1 MTEVKPKEVE
11 VENPPKTGQTQ
22 YKATRI
28 WYEIINSFHES
39 VPLKKH
45 WRNFRTYQDC
55 FSASE
60 AIDWLYRYLKASP
73 NFKSHTSLTRQ
84 QAIQLLQIF
93 LKEKII
99 EDVRAGDVKFTFK
112 EFTDDDRLYKFCTNN
127 RFYKNVTKSDVS
139 KTEPTSKTTKET
151 SEVNDLKPE
160 SKKSTEPI
168 KTEAKPAPNKEN
180 LDPSTSTVTTKKSS
194 EDSLLKTKILEM
206 PKPEFVAQHHEPK
219 LFTSKLADNTN
230 KAMTHAVVHR
240 ASSMKRRPNVG
251 HHRHYQGIIKSRS
264 NLFNPKLI

>member
-1 MTEVKPKEVE
+1 M
-11 VENPPKTGQTQ
+11 
-22 YKATRI
+22 
-28 WYEIINSFHES
+28 
-39 VPLKKH
+39 
-45 WRNFRTYQDC
+45 
-55 FSASE
+55 
-60 AIDWLYRYLKASP
+60 
-73 NFKSHTSLTRQ
+73 
-84 QAIQLLQIF
+84 
-93 LKEKII
+93 
-99 EDVRAGDVKFTFK
+99 
-112 EFTDDDRLYKFCTNN
+112 
-127 RFYKNVTKSDVS
+127 
-139 KTEPTSKTTKET
+139 
-151 SEVNDLKPE
+151 NDLKPE